1 MRLLKW
7 LIYTVAIIITAYIL
21 PGVAVSGVFAA
32 LVAGL
37 ILGLINTFIRPIL
50 LILTLPI
57 NVLSLGLFTLII
69 NALLVLLASAIV
81 PGFSITS
88 FWSALLFGL
97 VLAIVNAAIK
107 AIIQDKTENFN

>member
-1 MRLLKW
+1 MRLFKW

-69 NALLVLLASAIV
+69 NALLILLASAIV
-81 PGFSITS
+81 PGFSIAS

-97 VLAIVNAAIK
+97 VLAIVNAALK
-107 AIIQDKTENFN
+107 AIIRDTADNLN